1 MTIPAR
7 ERTAIIQSLAAGV
20 VPGIGLH
27 HIQVGRND
35 EVQALVRDL
44 EQVGQGGAAC
54 RFIIGRF
61 GSGKTF
67 FLNLLRTVAL
77 QRKFVVAQADITTER
92 RLHGSNGQARSL
104 YAELIKN
111 LSTRSKPDGGALPN
125 LVQRWV
131 GDVDHE
137 VREDGGDDEGVRR
150 ELLKRLQ
157 PLQEL
162 VSGYDFANVIVKY
175 FEGFLT
181 HNEVQQQAAL
191 RWLRGEYATKT
202 EARQDLGVRSII
214 EDDSFYD
221 YLKLLAAFVR
231 MAGFAGLLVNVDEL
245 VVLSHRLN
253 NTVARNNNYE
263 AILRIVNDSLQGR
276 ASGIGFVFAGTPE
289 CLEDRR
295 RGIFSYEALA
305 TRLAANRFAS
315 EGLRDLNAPVVHLE
329 SLTAEDCY
337 VLLDN
342 IRNVFDGGDLA
353 KRLLPDEGIVRYLE
367 VCQQR
372 MGSSYFQTP
381 RDTVKDFVGLMQV
394 LQQNPTASWEQLL
407 SIKQAESFVPTTDE
421 MNLDTAREEN
431 SENLPKNSDDLTT
444 FRL

>member
-1 MTIPAR
+1 MIPAR
-7 ERTAIIQSLAAGV
+7 ERMAIIQSLAAGV

-44 EQVGQGGAAC
+44 EHVAAGGATC
-54 RFIIGRF
+54 RFIVGRF

-77 QRKFVVAQADITTER
+77 QKKFVVAQADVTTER
-92 RLHGSNGQARSL
+92 RLHGSGEQARSL
-104 YAELIKN
+104 YCELMKN
-111 LSTRSKPDGGALPN
+111 VATRSRPEGGALGN
-125 LVQRWV
+125 LVERWV

-137 VREDGGDDEGVRR
+137 IRGAQGTDDDVRK
-150 ELLKRLQ
+150 ELANRLK

-162 VSGYDFANVIVKY
+162 VSGYDFATVIGKY
-175 FEGFLT
+175 FEGFIS
-181 HNEVQQQAAL
+181 HNEALQAAAL
-191 RWLRGEYATKT
+191 RWLRGEFATKT
-202 EARQDLGVRSII
+202 EARQELGVRSII
-214 EDDSFYD
+214 EDDRIYD
-221 YLKLLAAFVR
+221 YLKLMAAFVR
-231 MAGFAGLLVNVDEL
+231 MAGFAGLLINIDEL

-263 AILRIVNDSLQGR
+263 ALLRIVNDCLQGR

-305 TRLAANRFAS
+305 TRLAPNRFAAD
-315 EGLRDLNAPVVHLE
+315 GLRDLSAPVIRLE
-329 SLTAEDCY
+329 SLTPEDCF
-337 VLLDN
+337 VLLHK
-342 IRNVFDGGDLA
+342 IREVFEGGDSS
-353 KRLLPDEGIVRYLE
+353 KQLLPDEGIARYLE

-372 MGSSYFQTP
+372 MGAASFQTP
-381 RDTVKDFVGLMQV
+381 RETVKDFVGILRV
-394 LQQNPTASWEQLL
+394 LEQNPETSWSQLL
-407 SIKQAESFVPTTDE
+407 EAKKSEPPPSTTDNNE
-421 MNLDTAREEN
+421 FPAVED
-431 SENLPKNSDDLTT
+431 DDLAN

>member
-104 YAELIKN
+104 YAELVKN

-131 GDVDHE
+131 SDVDHE
-137 VREDGGDDEGVRR
+137 VREDGGDDEAVRR

-181 HNEVQQQAAL
+181 HNEAQQQAAL

-214 EDDSFYD
+214 EDESFYD

-342 IRNVFDGGDLA
+342 IRKVFDGGDLA

-407 SIKQAESFVPTTDE
+407 SIKQAEPFIPTTDE
-421 MNLDTAREEN
+421 MNLDTARAED
-431 SENLPKNSDDLTT
+431 SENPPKISDDLTT